1 MKHLFGVIIIGA
13 TAFQTPFHRDT
24 ELNVASHDQK
34 CEVTIISS
42 HYDKEGNLHEV
53 MEMDNGII
61 RQFMYKPVGF
71 VPVGTGDD
79 DYE

>member
-1 MKHLFGVIIIGA
+1 MEMDVMEM
-13 TAFQTPFHRDT
+13 DVM
-24 ELNVASHDQK
+24 EMDVMEMD
-34 CEVTIISS
+34 
-42 HYDKEGNLHEV
+42 V